1 VLNENPVVGF
11 CANTLDPN
19 PSVEVVL
26 VAAGAEDGVPKPPS
40 VNPPVPAAGVL
51 EKDISDFQIFVLQIL
66 SNYIKNIPERE
77 RVYYSKLL
85 MNTKGDRL
93 NNSS

>member
-51 EKDISDFQIFVLQIL
+51 EKDISDI
-66 SNYIKNIPERE
+66 SNICITNII
-77 RVYYSKLL
+77 
-85 MNTKGDRL
+85 
-93 NNSS
+93 